1 MGVNMA
7 DVLVIGGGAAGMMA
21 AIWAA
26 RSGAKVVLWEKMD
39 RPGKKLAITG
49 KGRCNVTSAASVEEI
64 IKNLPGNGRFMHSAF
79 AAFDN
84 LAVMDFF
91 EELGVPLKVERGQ
104 RVFPQSDRAGDVI
117 DALLTEM
124 RRLRVRVCCNMP
136 AARLLVEDGRVVG
149 AKTQRGESERA
160 GAVILALGG
169 ATYQGTGSNGD
180 GYKLAEQA
188 GHTIV
193 PPLPAL
199 VPLVSPDE
207 WVPECAGLSLRNV
220 ELKIY
225 KPGEIGKKTLLISL
239 FGELLFTHFGLS
251 GPLALTASRKA
262 AQFFYANPE
271 ENLRAFINL
280 KPALTVEQLMARI
293 ERDFAEA
300 PKRHLHNALEGLL
313 PKSLIEPFMALC
325 GLEADV
331 PVNRIMHKERA
342 KMVELLQALPVNLSG
357 TRPLNEGIVTQGGVM
372 VKEVL
377 PKTFAS
383 RKCEGLYIVGELL
396 DVDGFTG
403 GFNLQAA
410 FSSGYAA
417 GCAAAEQV
425 LAE

>member
-1 MGVNMA
+1 MA

-26 RSGAKVVLWEKMD
+26 RSGAKVVLWEKME

-49 KGRCNVTSAASVEEI
+49 KGRCNVTSAAPVEEI

-84 LAVMDFF
+84 RAVMDFF

-104 RVFPQSDRAGDVI
+104 RVFPQSDRAADVI
-117 DALLTEM
+117 DALLAEM
-124 RRLRVRVCCNMP
+124 RRLKIRVCCNMP
-136 AARLLVEDGRVVG
+136 AARLLIEDGRVLG
-149 AKTQRGESERA
+149 AQTTRGERERA
-160 GAVILALGG
+160 GVVILALGG

-180 GYKLAEQA
+180 GYRLAEQA
-188 GHTIV
+188 GHKII

-207 WVPECAGLSLRNV
+207 WVPQCAGLSLRNV

-225 KPGEIGKKTLLISL
+225 KPGDIGKKTLLISL

-262 AQFFYANPE
+262 AQFFYEHPGE
-271 ENLRAFINL
+271 QLRAFINL
-280 KPALTVEQLMARI
+280 KPALSAEQLAVRI

-300 PKRHLHNALEGLL
+300 PKRHLHNALEELL
-313 PKSLIEPFMALC
+313 PKSLIEPFM
-325 GLEADV
+325 GLAGLPADE
-331 PVNRIMHKERA
+331 PVNRLLHRDRA
-342 KMVELLQALPVNLSG
+342 RMLELLQALPVNLSG
-357 TRPLNEGIVTQGGVM
+357 TRPLNEGIVTQGGVT

-383 RKCEGLYIVGELL
+383 RRCEGLYIVGELL

-417 GCAAAEQV
+417 GCAAAEQ
-425 LAE
+425 LRL

>member
-1 MGVNMA
+1 MA

-26 RSGAKVVLWEKMD
+26 RSGAKVVLWEKME

-49 KGRCNVTSAASVEEI
+49 KGRCNVTSAAPVEEI

-84 LAVMDFF
+84 RAVMDFF

-104 RVFPQSDRAGDVI
+104 RVFPQSDRAADVI
-117 DALLTEM
+117 DALLAEM
-124 RRLRVRVCCNMP
+124 RRLKIRVCCNMP
-136 AARLLVEDGRVVG
+136 AARLLIEDGRVLG
-149 AKTQRGESERA
+149 AQTTRGERERA

-180 GYKLAEQA
+180 GYRLAEQA
-188 GHTIV
+188 GHKII

-207 WVPECAGLSLRNV
+207 WVPQCAGLSLRNV

-225 KPGEIGKKTLLISL
+225 KPGDIGKKTLLISL

-262 AQFFYANPE
+262 AQFFYEHPGE
-271 ENLRAFINL
+271 QLRAFINL
-280 KPALTVEQLMARI
+280 KPALSAEQLAARI

-300 PKRHLHNALEGLL
+300 PKRHLHNALEELL
-313 PKSLIEPFMALC
+313 PKSLIEPFM
-325 GLEADV
+325 GLAGLPADE
-331 PVNRIMHKERA
+331 PVNRLLHRDRA
-342 KMVELLQALPVNLSG
+342 RMLELLQALPVNLSG
-357 TRPLNEGIVTQGGVM
+357 TRPLNEGIVTQGGVT

-383 RKCEGLYIVGELL
+383 RRCEGLYIVGELL

-417 GCAAAEQV
+417 GCAAAEQ
-425 LAE
+425 LRL

>member
-1 MGVNMA
+1 MA

-26 RSGAKVVLWEKMD
+26 RAGAKVVLWEKMD
-39 RPGKKLAITG
+39 RLGKKLAITG
-49 KGRCNVTSAASVEEI
+49 KGRCNVTSAASVDEI

-84 LAVMDFF
+84 MAVMDFF

-104 RVFPQSDRAGDVI
+104 RVFPQSDRAADVI
-117 DALLTEM
+117 EAMQREM
-124 RRLRVRVCCNMP
+124 RRLKIRVCCDM
-136 AARLLVEDGRVVG
+136 AAERLIVEETDGQSRVVG
-149 AKTQRGESERA
+149 ARSRRGETERA
-160 GAVILALGG
+160 KAVILALGG

-180 GYKLAEQA
+180 GYLLAEQA

-225 KPGEIGKKTLLISL
+225 KPGDIGKKNLLISL

-251 GPLALTASRKA
+251 GPLALTASRKV
-262 AQFFYANPE
+262 AQFFYANPS

-280 KPALTVEQLMARI
+280 KPALSAEQLAARI
-293 ERDFAEA
+293 ERDFAES
-300 PKRHLHNALEGLL
+300 PKRHLHNALEEML
-313 PKSLIEPFMALC
+313 PKSLIEPFI
-325 GLEADV
+325 GLAGLRPDM
-331 PVNRIMHKERA
+331 PVNQIMHKERA
-342 KMVELLQALPVNLSG
+342 RMAELLQGLPVNLSS
-357 TRPLNEGIVTQGGVM
+357 TRPLNEGIVTQGGVS
-372 VKEVL
+372 VKEIW

-383 RKCEGLYIVGELL
+383 RKCEGLYVVGELL

-425 LAE
+425 RS

>member
-1 MGVNMA
+1 MA

-26 RSGAKVVLWEKMD
+26 RSGARVVLWEKME

-49 KGRCNVTSAASVEEI
+49 KGRCNVTSAAPVEEI
-64 IKNLPGNGRFMHSAF
+64 IKNLPGNGQFMHSAF

-84 LAVMDFF
+84 RAVMDFF

-104 RVFPQSDRAGDVI
+104 RVFPQSDQAADVI
-117 DALLTEM
+117 DALLAEM
-124 RRLRVRVCCNMP
+124 RRLKIRVCCNMP
-136 AARLLVEDGRVVG
+136 AARLLIEDGRVLG
-149 AKTQRGESERA
+149 AETTRGERERA

-180 GYKLAEQA
+180 GYRLAEQA
-188 GHTIV
+188 GHTII

-207 WVPECAGLSLRNV
+207 WVPQCAGLSLRNV

-225 KPGEIGKKTLLISL
+225 KPGDIGKKTLLISL

-262 AQFFYANPE
+262 AQFFYEHPGE
-271 ENLRAFINL
+271 QLQAFINL
-280 KPALTVEQLMARI
+280 KPALSPEQLTARL

-300 PKRHLHNALEGLL
+300 PKRHLHNALEELL
-313 PKSLIEPFMALC
+313 PKSLIEPFM
-325 GLEADV
+325 GLAGLPADE
-331 PVNRIMHKERA
+331 PVNRLLHRERA
-342 KMVELLQALPVNLSG
+342 RMLELLQALPVNLSG
-357 TRPLNEGIVTQGGVM
+357 TRPLNEGIVTQGGVT

-383 RKCEGLYIVGELL
+383 RRCEGLYIVGELL

-425 LAE
+425 RV

>member
-1 MGVNMA
+1 MA

-26 RSGAKVVLWEKMD
+26 RCGAKVVLWEKME

-49 KGRCNVTSAASVEEI
+49 KGRCNVTSAAPVDEI

-84 LAVMDFF
+84 RAVMDFF

-104 RVFPQSDRAGDVI
+104 RVFPQSDRAADVI
-117 DALLTEM
+117 DALLAEM
-124 RRLRVRVCCNMP
+124 RRLKVRVCCNMP
-136 AARLLVEDGRVVG
+136 AARLLIEDGRVLG
-149 AKTQRGESERA
+149 AESLRGERERA

-180 GYKLAEQA
+180 GYKLARQA
-188 GHTIV
+188 GHTVI

-207 WVPECAGLSLRNV
+207 WVPQCAGLSLRNV

-225 KPGEIGKKTLLISL
+225 KPGDIGKKTLLISL

-262 AQFFYANPE
+262 AQFFYDHPGE
-271 ENLRAFINL
+271 QLRAFINL
-280 KPALTVEQLMARI
+280 KPALYPDQLAARI

-300 PKRHLHNALEGLL
+300 PKRHLHNALEELL
-313 PKSLIEPFMALC
+313 PKSLIEPFV
-325 GLEADV
+325 GLAGMQPDV
-331 PVNRIMHKERA
+331 PVNRLVHRQRA
-342 KMVELLQALPVNLSG
+342 RLVELLQAVPVNLSG
-357 TRPLNEGIVTQGGVM
+357 TRPLNEGIVTQGGVA

-383 RKCEGLYIVGELL
+383 RKCAGLYIVGELL

-417 GCAAAEQV
+417 GCAAAEQLRV
-425 LAE
+425 